1 MKNLKIT
8 NLSEKDIQNLKKIE
22 IIEPKEI
29 KLQDLKILK
38 VKIQTAIKNIEKR
51 IRATQGSYF
60 NFPTT
65 FPHYFHI
72 FLNLSTFLLTFL
84 VKI

>member
-1 MKNLKIT
+1 MC
-8 NLSEKDIQNLKKIE
+8 
-22 IIEPKEI
+22 
-29 KLQDLKILK
+29 
-38 VKIQTAIKNIEKR
+38 
-51 IRATQGSYF
+51 GSYF